1 MNFYHIFM
9 NRIYQ
14 SILLIYTP
22 RPTFAIQSFEPF
34 DLSSACCGMCHQF
47 IKKFSAFWKLLGS
60 FFLYRQG
67 PTLPYLN
74 KQEYNS

>member
-47 IKKFSAFWKLLGS
+47 IKKFCRLLETLGVI
-60 FFLYRQG
+60 FFI
-67 PTLPYLN
+67 
-74 KQEYNS
+74 